1 MDLRNSE
8 LITPQLIA
16 NYCYQFS
23 DAEPEALQRLAQKT
37 IEYGQEKMMSGAYLG
52 RILSMIS
59 KIVKPQCILEIG
71 TFTGYGSLCL
81 AEGLADNGLLI
92 TIEKNPELKS
102 FSQSH
107 IDELG
112 YTDRI
117 KQHIG
122 DAAEI
127 ISELDHTFDLVFI
140 DAAKRQYVNYYE
152 LVLPKVR
159 PGGIILADN
168 TLWKGTVV
176 QDQADKLGEGIK
188 KFNAHV
194 RNDDRVNNVLL
205 SLDDGLNL
213 IIKK

>member
-23 DAEPEALQRLAQKT
+23 DAEPEVLQRLAQKT

-117 KQHIG
+117 QQHIG

-188 KFNAHV
+188 KFNTHV